1 MIEALTFD
9 LDDTFWDNRTVM
21 ARVEQNH
28 YEWLD
33 AHIGH
38 AECFPLE
45 EYQRRR
51 AELARR
57 YPLRRGD
64 FTWIRRESL
73 YAMLSDFGLSSESAR
88 YWTDATM
95 EEMLRLRHEVDIHV
109 EVPDMLTEFRQR
121 GLKMAAI
128 TNGNADIRRLGL
140 AEHFDLI
147 IPAGE
152 WLAPKPD
159 ARCFLAALAHLGIG
173 APRQAMHVGDS
184 WRDDV
189 LPAHHLGM
197 PVAWID
203 VKNEGHDC
211 PAGVYRLAH
220 VRELPA
226 LLGWLAE
233 HA

>member
-9 LDDTFWDNRTVM
+9 LDDTFWDNRPVM
-21 ARVEQNH
+21 ARVEQRH

-33 AHIGH
+33 ARIGH
-38 AECFPLE
+38 AGDFPLE

-64 FTWIRRESL
+64 FTWLRRESL
-73 YAMLSDFGLSSESAR
+73 YTMLLDFGLGAERAR
-88 YWTDATM
+88 HWTDSTI
-95 EEMLRLRHEVDIHV
+95 EEMLRLRHEVEIYH
-109 EVPDMLTEFRQR
+109 EVP
-121 GLKMAAI
+121 GLLEALREQGLGLAAI
-128 TNGNADIRRLGL
+128 TNGNADIHRLGL
-140 AEHFDLI
+140 AEHFDII

-159 ARCFLAALAHLGIG
+159 ARCFLAALAYLGVG
-173 APRQAMHVGDS
+173 APHRAMHVGDS
-184 WRDDV
+184 WREDV

-203 VKNEGHDC
+203 ARNERHDC
-211 PAGVYRLAH
+211 PPHVHRLDH

-226 LLGWLAE
+226 LLARLDRQ
-233 HA
+233 